1 MHIHANPSS
10 PTIQSTSLP
19 LPMVGLNL
27 HSPLIGSLRLQH
39 QYINL
44 LHSPLLQHTTL
55 PPTSLQSPTKPPTFS
70 LTMSTIFCCSSIQP
84 FKPRILSHEPK
95 FRTFMAWAAHPTS
108 ATVASDASDAS
119 GVTFAIQVVKQVN
132 YGPLESKRY
141 FVLRGEE
148 FVEVDEKWLVDA
160 NFEKLNT

>member
-1 MHIHANPSS
+1 
-10 PTIQSTSLP
+10 
-19 LPMVGLNL
+19 
-27 HSPLIGSLRLQH
+27 
-39 QYINL
+39 
-44 LHSPLLQHTTL
+44 
-55 PPTSLQSPTKPPTFS
+55 
-70 LTMSTIFCCSSIQP
+70 MSTIFCCSSIQP
-84 FKPRILSHEPK
+84 FKPRTLSHEPK

-108 ATVASDASDAS
+108 ATVASDAPDAS

-160 NFEKLNT
+160 NFEKLNTYVGIVGRMLVKTNVCVVGLKITNA